1 MTLPGVEAIRP
12 TAHGLHTAHYRH
24 PHLSAWTLS
33 SIGTCVAD
41 RPLIH
46 SRRTWRE
53 PPIPAWHPESCAGR
67 AVVLLDCTFTKWFV
81 VPRAIVPVT
90 IGPDTSGIPLHL
102 LLGRRGSGFLVGVV
116 LLLYL
121 TNRRIIHV
129 VDTQI
134 VAIGRIHPVGVA
146 SCCVAQRHARGK
158 RNLRLSIGYSSIVA
172 RFDVARYRVTLP
184 LGASSNHEI
193 RWQLTAKFNA
203 CILNGVCCMLQIR
216 LGRTVLRRHAH
227 LLINR
232 HANRRKNAND
242 DHDNKQLNESKT
254 RLSRGTPPQ
263 GLIHT
268 THGFTS
274 LSSCKPAVGSAE

>member
-12 TAHGLHTAHYRH
+12 TAHGLHAAHYRH

-46 SRRTWRE
+46 SRHTRRE
-53 PPIPAWHPESCAGR
+53 PPIPARHPESCAGR
-67 AVVLLDCTFTKWFV
+67 AVALFDWTFSKWWFV
-81 VPRAIVPVT
+81 PRSPVPV
-90 IGPDTSGIPLHL
+90 TSGIPLHL
-102 LLGRRGSGFLVGVV
+102 LLGRRGSGNLVGVV

-121 TNRRIIHV
+121 TSRRIIHV

-146 SCCVAQRHARGK
+146 SSSCCVAQRHAWGK
-158 RNLRLSIGYSSIVA
+158 RNLRLSMVYFGTVGMS
-172 RFDVARYRVTLP
+172 DVARYRVNTA
-184 LGASSNHEI
+184 LGVCCNHEI
-193 RWQLTAKFNA
+193 RRQRTAEFNT
-203 CILNGVCCMLQIR
+203 CILNGVCCVPQIG
-216 LGRTVLRRHAH
+216 LGCAVPCRCAH
-227 LLINR
+227 LPINR
-232 HANRRKNAND
+232 HADRCKNAND

-254 RLSRGTPPQ
+254 RLPRGTPPT
-263 GLIHT
+263 GPIHT

-274 LSSCKPAVGSAE
+274 LSSCKPAIGSVE